1 MFDNTGK
8 RRASFGGHG
17 RKTRRVGRWTEEEH
31 ERFLDALRQYG
42 KDWHM
47 IARQVGT
54 RHVTN
59 IRAHAQKFL
68 LKLVK
73 VVENPADHK
82 SDEVETSKI
91 FYDLL

>member
-1 MFDNTGK
+1 MEEAKGEIEETKQFMPEAPSPTGRSFFNEQRTRRNSSFLGK
-8 RRASFGGHG
+8 R
-17 RKTRRVGRWTEEEH
+17 TRRVGRWTETEH

-59 IRAHAQKFL
+59 IRAHA
-68 LKLVK
+68 
-73 VVENPADHK
+73 
-82 SDEVETSKI
+82 
-91 FYDLL
+91 